1 LFPASADKRKFFIF
15 IFLLLFVMS
24 NNQEGP
30 SRADVRAASKK
41 SADMVSKWNRDN
53 ATLVDA
59 KNDVVVLLEEQL
71 ASEDYSGH
79 FGATVPSLRILC
91 SLIPGAPE
99 QRVANSLTKVP
110 LVQAM
115 LTAARAMGVAVSQHA
130 PGEAAANQSGEGA
143 SPYSKPVS
151 ISVSD
156 WAVMQKAL
164 KVSQE
169 VVFSS
174 SSEDSDE
181 PSAVAVKKA
190 GEVSFLYRYRI
201 KDVVGLSKAEIFDGV
216 SKDLAEE
223 LLFSNGMKHISV
235 SQAREREASIAKC
248 LPVMVKKVHLH
259 ASVLSSPSDFYV
271 KSLEAFLT
279 KHKGW
284 RAHKESPYLG
294 RDSSLSKARKQ
305 RRKSSKRSR
314 RFSSSDSDAPNK
326 KAPAILAF
334 AREAKKAEAI
344 RQKDIEKGI
353 ALKNIFKVWRKGTD
367 KVLPYKALKFIGKEV
382 ASPLSEFLHPTR
394 GVYNTPFSASQT
406 ELRDTKLRNIFED
419 VVYKLIP
426 GREVRLNEFKAAEA
440 LRGKGADLAKAA
452 RKRREKSESVLL
464 SRLALECEL
473 CMMGAK
479 SWSEFDGTLRGDG
492 VAEAIRTSLVDSAGS
507 ESDEGAISLKTA
519 AAAWRR
525 AMAAK
530 VAPLR
535 TKQGSG
541 EKSRGQSRTKTDAQ
555 LLVASMQSGFA
566 TLRNSLANGGWAVK
580 GNGGGGR
587 RGGSTNQKGGAGGP
601 STDRPC
607 WQCGKHGHTWWQKSE
622 CPLAGKDPA
631 PGTKHAAKNAARTAT
646 VKP

>member
-1 LFPASADKRKFFIF
+1 
-15 IFLLLFVMS
+15 
-24 NNQEGP
+24 
-30 SRADVRAASKK
+30 
-41 SADMVSKWNRDN
+41 
-53 ATLVDA
+53 
-59 KNDVVVLLEEQL
+59 
-71 ASEDYSGH
+71 
-79 FGATVPSLRILC
+79 
-91 SLIPGAPE
+91 
-99 QRVANSLTKVP
+99 
-110 LVQAM
+110 
-115 LTAARAMGVAVSQHA
+115 
-130 PGEAAANQSGEGA
+130 
-143 SPYSKPVS
+143 
-151 ISVSD
+151 
-156 WAVMQKAL
+156 MQKAL

-169 VVFSS
+169 RVFSS

-201 KDVVGLSKAEIFDGV
+201 KDVGGLSKAEIFDGV

-223 LLFSNGMKHISV
+223 LLFSNGMKHISS
-235 SQAREREASIAKC
+235 SQAREREDSIAKC
-248 LPVMVKKVHLH
+248 LPIMVKTVHLP

-284 RAHKESPYLG
+284 RAQKESPCRR
-294 RDSSLSKARKQ
+294 RDSSVSKAKKQ
-305 RRKSSKRSR
+305 RRRSSKRSR
-314 RFSSSDSDAPNK
+314 RFSSSDSDAPSK

-394 GVYNTPFSASQT
+394 GVYNTLFSASQT

-426 GREVRLNEFKAAEA
+426 GREVRLNEFKAAEV
-440 LRGKGADLAKAA
+440 LRGKGGDLAKAA

-492 VAEAIRTSLVDSAGS
+492 VAEAIRTSLVDSADS

-535 TKQGSG
+535 AKQGSG
-541 EKSRGQSRTKTDAQ
+541 EKSRGQRQAKTDAQ

-566 TLRNSLANGGWAVK
+566 TLRNSLANGGWAAK
-580 GNGGGGR
+580 GNGGNGGGGR
-587 RGGSTNQKGGAGGP
+587 RGGSTNQKGGAEGP
-601 STDRPC
+601 SAGRPC